1 MWKNNGAPRRR
12 PEKRVFRDCA
22 LNHRDARLADVL
34 ARRSQAWCWDKRCDR
49 LTCVAGGLSGGRAET
64 LHEFSARVL
73 EVARAKLKKMGV
85 LKRVSHFSPHHG
97 HIGGWTFSHRFSQCL
112 RKLAKIVE
120 TVQTPTGRSTDE
132 EKDRDSSVY
141 V

>member
-64 LHEFSARVL
+64 LHEFPARVL
-73 EVARAKLKKMGV
+73 APAPAWSAAPAVAAWYAAYASVRYRRNRSCEDLAGLADQ
-85 LKRVSHFSPHHG
+85 LES
-97 HIGGWTFSHRFSQCL
+97 IHR
-112 RKLAKIVE
+112 
-120 TVQTPTGRSTDE
+120 
-132 EKDRDSSVY
+132 
-141 V
+141 